1 MRGSLDAQTGSSRLI
16 CRVLPMNEPP
26 SIYSNELTDKG
37 YTNQCAALT
46 PRAAL
51 VQLLHAEPPG
61 PELIVIEA

>member
-1 MRGSLDAQTGSSRLI
+1 
-16 CRVLPMNEPP
+16 MNEPP

-46 PRAAL
+46 RRAAL